1 MKFSFSKLLDNKR
14 FLMILSL
21 ILAALSWMLVVMYI
35 STIEFNDID
44 NVPVDFTA
52 QQEEYL
58 APKSLNVITKD
69 EMKVKVVIKADR
81 QLLSELKE
89 KPESLSVYAD
99 LSEIPLAGTYDVPLE
114 AAPMKGVTV
123 VSITPPTATLRIDRQ
138 ATVKLAVTPKL
149 VNLSVPDD
157 YVAQDTVVNPK
168 TIEITG
174 PEADVERI
182 AKCEVSM
189 TFTEPLTK
197 TETHSAQVRLYTAE
211 GTEISTDSLVMT
223 TKSVDITVPVYKQKQ
238 LKVRFQYTGYPQ
250 DFPVEEFQYTLSEDT
265 VTVAGPNSVVDN
277 LEYLDIGYVAL
288 NEIDE
293 GKILTFE
300 VSLPSGVT
308 AINAPESITVAFD
321 LDDVGA
327 SNFTIPGSNI
337 FLKNVPTNYDVTLL
351 TKSIANVR
359 VLGDQEILETLTAQD
374 LVAEIDLSNKE
385 PSTGPYN
392 LPVTISAPGK
402 GFVWAVN
409 GPEPYMAIVSIKEK
423 NA

>member
-1 MKFSFSKLLDNKR
+1 MKLSFSKLLDNKR

-21 ILAALSWMLVVMYI
+21 ILAAISWMLVVTYI
-35 STIEFNDID
+35 STIESNTID
-44 NVPVDFTA
+44 HVPVDLSA
-52 QQEEYL
+52 QQDQYL

-69 EMKVKVVIKADR
+69 DMTVKVEIKADR
-81 QLLSELKE
+81 KLLSELKQ

-99 LSEIPLAGTYDVPLE
+99 LSDIPLAGTYDVPLE
-114 AAPMKGVTV
+114 VAGMKGVTV
-123 VSITPPTATLRIDRQ
+123 LSITPSTATLRIDRQ
-138 ATVKLAVTPKL
+138 ATEKYTVTPKL
-149 VNLSVPDD
+149 INLSVPDD

-174 PEADVERI
+174 PEADIQRI
-182 AKCEVSM
+182 VKCEASV

-197 TETHSAQVRLYTAE
+197 TETKSAEIKLYTAE
-211 GTEISTDSLVMT
+211 GMEIPTDSLVMT
-223 TKSVDITVPVYKQKQ
+223 TKNVDITVPVYKQKQ

-250 DFPVEEFQYTLSEDT
+250 DFPLDEFQYTLSEDT

-288 NEIDE
+288 NEIDK

-300 VSLPSGVT
+300 VSLPNGVNP
-308 AINAPESITVAFD
+308 INAPESITVAFD
-321 LDDVGA
+321 LDDVGS
-327 SNFTIPGSNI
+327 SNFTIPETNI

-351 TKSIANVR
+351 TKSISNVR
-359 VLGDQEILETLTAQD
+359 VLGDEAILETLTAQD

-423 NA
+423 IS